1 MGYCSSVPN
10 LNKGNRNGTVTY
22 GLQFNKIKIIPYNIY
37 DLLTPIA
44 LALWIMGDGVLKLK
58 QKETKV

>member
-1 MGYCSSVPN
+1 M
-10 LNKGNRNGTVTY
+10 TY

-58 QKETKV
+58 QSVELELRVMYRKVYCVAKGKF